1 MSAPHSMVDTP
12 TAAAERPR
20 HRSHGSERLHGRR
33 SERTPAATS
42 GTAREPA
49 RLLAVVPA
57 IAALAI
63 CVIPLTWPD
72 HWAGVFSYD
81 EGAYVGSAIELA
93 RGLVPYK
100 DFAFVQP
107 PGISLLLLPVAG
119 LFRLAGLGTQDV
131 MSAARVITAIATA
144 LGSGLAALA
153 LRHRGVV
160 GMMVAG
166 GALAAFP
173 LAYTAFSST
182 LLEPYLD
189 LLCLLGVVLLFPGGR
204 LATSWRLGLAGLA
217 FGLAFGFKV
226 WAVIPAG
233 FGFCWVVR
241 SGLRDALRY
250 TGGVVAGVAAIYGPF
265 LALSPSSFIRDV
277 FLAQV
282 NRLDL
287 VGFGFHRF
295 VLVSGVKYLRL
306 PAWWAVVLLSLLL
319 ALWAAAHLLAPAG
332 DGTGRSFDWYVAV
345 VGVVVLCILMLGHPY
360 YAHYSDI
367 LAPWAALSVG
377 SLTARAVAGAS
388 ARLALRRAGSASA
401 SEPDTRVGRTLG
413 GLVLA
418 VVLVAVVVVPTREL
432 WSARKFDTAPENAAI
447 LRLVSATPAASCVVS
462 DESAMLE
469 AANRLT
475 TGGPHC
481 PVVIDSDGVRL
492 VTLAQLGR
500 RPATYV
506 ALAAEWQRWFGR
518 ASYVYL
524 TRRFHLR
531 IPWTRA
537 LSAWFHRHF
546 VRVRLPGA
554 DEILGWWFRRR

>member
-1 MSAPHSMVDTP
+1 M
-12 TAAAERPR
+12 
-20 HRSHGSERLHGRR
+20 
-33 SERTPAATS
+33 
-42 GTAREPA
+42 
-49 RLLAVVPA
+49 
-57 IAALAI
+57 
-63 CVIPLTWPD
+63 IPLTWPH

-107 PGISLLLLPVAG
+107 PGISLLLAPVAG
-119 LFRLAGLGTQDV
+119 LFRLAGLGTEDV
-131 MSAARVITAIATA
+131 LSAARVMTAIATA

-189 LLCLLGVVLLFPGGR
+189 LLCLAGVVLLFRGGHLATGWR
-204 LATSWRLGLAGLA
+204 LALAGLA

-233 FGFCWVVR
+233 LGVLWVFR
-241 SGLRDALRY
+241 SGARDVARY

-265 LALSPSSFIRDV
+265 LALAPRAFIRDV

-306 PAWWAVVLLSLLL
+306 PAWWAVLLIAVWVALL
-319 ALWAAAHLLAPAG
+319 AAAHLLAPTA
-332 DGTGRSFDWYVAV
+332 DRSGRSFEWYVAV
-345 VGVVVLCILMLGHPY
+345 VAVVILCILMLGHPY

-367 LAPWAALSVG
+367 LAPWAALSAG
-377 SLTARAVAGAS
+377 SLVARAVVGAS
-388 ARLALRRAGSASA
+388 GRLALRGSAGDPARSRR
-401 SEPDTRVGRTLG
+401 SMT
-413 GLVLA
+413 GLVMA
-418 VVLVAVVVVPTREL
+418 VVLVAIVVVPTREL
-432 WSARKFDTAPENAAI
+432 WSARKFDTAPQNAAI
-447 LRLVSATPAASCVVS
+447 LRLVSATPATSCVVS
-462 DESAMLE
+462 DESEMLE

-475 TGGPHC
+475 TGGPLC
-481 PVVIDSDGVRL
+481 PVVIDSDGERL
-492 VTLAQLGR
+492 VTLAELGR
-500 RPATYV
+500 RRAAYV
-506 ALAAEWQRWFGR
+506 ALAAQWQRWFGR
-518 ASYVYL
+518 ARYVYL

-531 IPWTRA
+531 IPWTRE
-537 LSAWFHRHF
+537 LSGWFHRHF
-546 VRVRLPGA
+546 VRVRLPA
-554 DEILGWWFRRR
+554 RDEILGWWFRRR

>member
-1 MSAPHSMVDTP
+1 V
-12 TAAAERPR
+12 RQ
-20 HRSHGSERLHGRR
+20 
-33 SERTPAATS
+33 
-42 GTAREPA
+42 PA
-49 RLLAVVPA
+49 RWLAILPA
-57 IAALAI
+57 IAALVV

-107 PGISLLLLPVAG
+107 PGISLLLLPVAD
-119 LFRLAGLGTQDV
+119 LYRLAGLGTQDV
-131 MSAARVITAIATA
+131 TSAARVITAIATA

-189 LLCLLGVVLLFPGGR
+189 LFCLLGVVLLFRGGR
-204 LATSWRLGLAGLA
+204 LATGWRLALAGLA

-233 FGFCWVVR
+233 LGFCWVVR
-241 SGLRDALRY
+241 SRPRDVLRY
-250 TGGVVAGVAAIYGPF
+250 TGGVAAGVAAIYGPF
-265 LALSPSSFIRDV
+265 LAIAPRAFIRDV

-306 PAWWAVVLLSLLL
+306 PAWCAGALIVVWV

-332 DGTGRSFDWYVAV
+332 DEAGRSFDWYVAV

-367 LAPWAALSVG
+367 LAPWAALSAG
-377 SLTARAVAGAS
+377 SLVARVVDGAS
-388 ARLALRRAGSASA
+388 ARIALRSAGSGSA
-401 SEPDTRVGRTLG
+401 TERAARARRALG
-413 GLVLA
+413 GPVLA

-432 WSARKFDTAPENAAI
+432 WSARKFDSAPENAAI

-500 RPATYV
+500 RPVAYR

-546 VRVRLPGA
+546 VRVRLPA
-554 DEILGWWFRRR
+554 RDEILGWWFRRR